1 MSFCLDESEH
11 RRQAQDDYRRGGRYG
26 YDREEYR
33 NPWND
38 CSDAYTR
45 EFDRLRRED
54 DHRQEEREEER
65 HAAYRRELLAETQR
79 EEEAYYAQAYPEPQ
93 YPEQEFPVECAH
105 GDGRPA
111 VEGHQLCEQC
121 LGEIGADA

>member
-1 MSFCLDESEH
+1 MSWCSDESEH

-45 EFDRLRRED
+45 EFDRLRRDGER
-54 DHRQEEREEER
+54 RQEEREEER
-65 HAAYRRELLAETQR
+65 RAESQAAARSRERL
-79 EEEAYYAQAYPEPQ
+79 EEEVYYQQAYEQQYPEPE
-93 YPEQEFPVECAH
+93 YPDAPTPGPSRA
-105 GDGRPA
+105 
-111 VEGHQLCEQC
+111 EG
-121 LGEIGADA
+121 

>member
-1 MSFCLDESEH
+1 MSWCSDESEH

-45 EFDRLRRED
+45 EFDRLGREEER
-54 DHRQEEREEER
+54 RQEEREEER
-65 HAAYRRELLAETQR
+65 RAEQRQQAREQER
-79 EEEAYYAQAYPEPQ
+79 MEEEAYYQQAYEQQYPEPEPMPPA
-93 YPEQEFPVECAH
+93 PEP
-105 GDGRPA
+105 
-111 VEGHQLCEQC
+111 
-121 LGEIGADA
+121 